1 MCESFSRSVMS
12 DSATPEISWGSSW
25 SQGLNLDLLHCRRI
39 LYLLSHTGKQCVRVP
54 VFQYPCQHLVLSSFL
69 MSHFNMWI
77 WYFTIF
83 PISTYYPP
91 YWGFPDSSFGKQS
104 TCNARDPASIP
115 GLGRSAGEGIG
126 YPFQYSW
133 ASLVGQLV
141 KNLPAMRETWVQSLG
156 WEDPLDEGIG
166 YSLQYSGLENSMD
179 CIVHGLAKSQTQL
192 SNFNLHSHGISLRF

>member
-12 DSATPEISWGSSW
+12 DSVTPEISWGSSG

-39 LYLLSHTGKQCVRVP
+39 LHLLSHTGEQCVRVL

-69 MSHFNMWI
+69 MRHFNMRI

-126 YPFQYSW
+126 YPFQGR
-133 ASLVGQLV
+133 VGFPCDSACKESACNARDLGF
-141 KNLPAMRETWVQSLG
+141 NPWVG
-156 WEDPLDEGIG
+156 KIPWTKG
-166 YSLQYSGLENSMD
+166 
-179 CIVHGLAKSQTQL
+179 
-192 SNFNLHSHGISLRF
+192 